1 MEKFFCYGKKD
12 FCDITMCDIDC
23 LHFDGSG
30 GENRETYQ
38 TNAERIR
45 AQSDADLAKELAM
58 IAEWDRKELAKA
70 KRGPGLVAFM
80 ETWLQS
86 PAGEDT
92 NHA

>member
-1 MEKFFCYGKKD
+1 MEKFFCFGKND
-12 FCDITMCDIDC
+12 FCSTEICDLDC
-23 LHFDGSG
+23 PHFSGTG
-30 GENRETYQ
+30 GERREYVT
-38 TNAERIR
+38 TNADRLR
-45 AQSDADLAKELAM
+45 GQSDADLAKELAM

>member
-1 MEKFFCYGKKD
+1 MKKFFCYGKKD

-23 LHFDGSG
+23 QHFDGSG
-30 GENRETYQ
+30 GEKREAYL

-45 AQSDADLAKELAM
+45 TQSNADLAKELAM

-70 KRGPGLVAFM
+70 KRGPGLVKFM
-80 ETWLQS
+80 ENWLQS

-92 NHA
+92 CHA